1 MKQQLILG
9 TANFGNAYGIANKNS
24 SLPPEDLKPLITWAQ
39 ANGLNHF
46 DTAIAYG
53 ASEEILGNYLDQS
66 VNPVVDTKLDSQ
78 SCLSRESI
86 VDAARKSRDKL
97 GIKCIST
104 LYLHDEAV
112 LQTSSAQEVVMGLK
126 EVLSLGLAKQIGVS
140 VYSEASI
147 MTCRRILPELTVF
160 QVPENICDR
169 RLIGS
174 SLMEELANTGTT
186 FIVRSVFLQGLL
198 LMDTDAV
205 PRNLSSA
212 KSNIELLLH
221 FSRENS
227 LTTMELCLSYAHSI
241 SWAKGIVVGT
251 ASLNQLKEIVKCSAT
266 LPDGW
271 NKAIAT
277 LPAEVI
283 DPRNWPL

>member
-9 TANFGNAYGIANKNS
+9 TANFGNVYGIANKNS
-24 SLPPEDLKPLITWAQ
+24 SLSPEDLKPLITWAQ

-66 VNPVVDTKLDSQ
+66 TNPVVDTKLDSQ
-78 SCLSRESI
+78 SCVSGESI

-97 GIKCIST
+97 GIECIST
-104 LYLHDEAV
+104 LYLHDEGA
-112 LQTSSAQEVVMGLK
+112 LQTSSASEVVMGLK

-140 VYSEASI
+140 IYSEASI
-147 MTCRRILPELTVF
+147 MNCKRILPELTVF

-169 RLIGS
+169 RLFSS
-174 SLMEELANTGTT
+174 SLMEELANTGNT

-198 LMDTDAV
+198 LMDSDAV
-205 PRNLSSA
+205 PRNLSLA
-212 KSNIELLLH
+212 RRNLELLQH
-221 FSRENS
+221 FARKNS
-227 LTTMELCLSYAHSI
+227 VTTMELCLSYAQSI

-283 DPRNWPL
+283 DPRKWSL